1 MRTPFRLGTQLV
13 GLQLSRT
20 HRGTQ
25 PSSGIDSQRPKA
37 TRPTP
42 RPNAAIATMA
52 EAAEEQ
58 SKGGAVD
65 GGVSRLSNDFAT
77 NIKEARDAAEGNK
90 FQQAVAAWRTLDL
103 TKLVSG
109 LDTTAA
115 ELVAHQKES
124 LVQRKDLAQKTK
136 DFRKLDDA
144 AKLVEIKDLLKAYQG
159 YVDVLTNHNKT
170 INSAFMQAYSPLSE
184 APDPYP
190 LLEASIDSLVTA
202 EEITPKLEA
211 ENGQLQR
218 QISKLNTQ
226 LEDSE
231 QQLEA
236 ERTKRQSFEGSQ
248 DNKIKEVEDSWS
260 AVLKEKEDNWAAKEQ
275 SLEEKVENQD
285 RLLKELKAS
294 YEVSQRLEKSGD
306 EAQDVGRSTANAAE
320 LEIVN
325 SELEKTNLRLAEMES
340 RNEQLRLELAQSAS
354 QSHSSGRSNSVEDDP
369 AFMRLRSENS
379 SLLRRLESARYDK
392 DTEKS
397 SLEAK
402 MRAVEREVGSLK
414 ADRDALQKKVQ
425 RWGDY
430 DEVKRELE
438 MLRAIEFATVDD
450 TELGDED
457 DVSHANGNPD
467 KAKGESLEQLLLARN
482 KKLSNELTELRVS
495 HQELQRRLESMQD
508 DLSST
513 NMDLEK
519 ARSLNAT
526 LENDL
531 QRTQQEAS
539 NAFETMSVAGTYTS
553 RYPKS
558 GYGSRRGGGTSPT
571 SSIIGGFDPTSGQG
585 SPRGLESLRAG
596 EPVGGGSGILPM
608 VTAQRDRFKKKI
620 GELEQELQKQYQQVS
635 ALRSEVASLQKDN
648 LNLYEK
654 TRYVSTY
661 SRTAASGASYG
672 ANPNPSTISVGGG
685 DSTPIDRYRSAYES
699 NISPFAAFRG
709 RESARAFKRM
719 SLPERAVWQIT
730 RMVLATRTSRNLF
743 ALYCLGLHL
752 MVLIMLY
759 WMGSVDIEK
768 HASNLG
774 ASAIAGAGTAAGGSG
789 AAAHGDWQ
797 HEGFDGS
804 R

>member
-1 MRTPFRLGTQLV
+1 
-13 GLQLSRT
+13 
-20 HRGTQ
+20 
-25 PSSGIDSQRPKA
+25 
-37 TRPTP
+37 
-42 RPNAAIATMA
+42 MA
-52 EAAEEQ
+52 EAATQQ
-58 SKGGAVD
+58 SRGGALESN
-65 GGVSRLSNDFAT
+65 GLSVSDDYAT

-103 TKLVSG
+103 TKLVSS
-109 LDTTAA
+109 LDTTAS
-115 ELVAHQKES
+115 ELVAHQKDS

-144 AKLVEIKDLLKAYQG
+144 SKLSEIKDLLKAYQT

-190 LLEASIDSLVTA
+190 LLEASIDSLVTS
-202 EEITPKLEA
+202 EEVTPKLEA
-211 ENGQLQR
+211 ENERLQKQVSKLTGQL
-218 QISKLNTQ
+218 
-226 LEDSE
+226 EESE

-248 DNKIKEVEDSWS
+248 DSKIKEVEDSWS
-260 AVLKEKEDNWAAKEQ
+260 AVFKEKEDNWAAKET
-275 SLEEKVENQD
+275 SLEEKIENQD
-285 RLLKELKAS
+285 RLLRELKAS
-294 YEVSQRLEKSGD
+294 YEVSQRLEKSGED
-306 EAQDVGRSTANAAE
+306 AQDTGRSVATAAE

-325 SELEKTNLRLAEMES
+325 SELEKANIRLAEVEA
-340 RNEQLRLELAQSAS
+340 RNEHLRLELAQSAS
-354 QSHSSGRSNSVEDDP
+354 QSHSSHRNTSVEDDP
-369 AFMRLRSENS
+369 AFLRLRSENS

-392 DTEKS
+392 DAVKS
-397 SLEAK
+397 GLETKLRTA
-402 MRAVEREVGSLK
+402 EREAGNVK
-414 ADRDALQKKVQ
+414 ADRDALHKKIQK
-425 RWGDY
+425 WSDY
-430 DEVKRELE
+430 EEVKRELE

-450 TELGDED
+450 SVFEDGD
-457 DVSHANGNPD
+457 DVSHANGAPD
-467 KAKGESLEQLLLARN
+467 KSKGESLEQLLLARN
-482 KKLSNELTELRVS
+482 KKLSNDLTELRVS
-495 HQELQRRLESMQD
+495 HNELQQRLETLQE

-519 ARSLNAT
+519 ARNLNAT

-571 SSIIGGFDPTSGQG
+571 SSIIGGFDPSSGHG
-585 SPRGLESLRAG
+585 SPRGG
-596 EPVGGGSGILPM
+596 EPIGGGSGILPM

-635 ALRSEVASLQKDN
+635 SLRSEVASLQKDN

-661 SRTAASGASYG
+661 SRTTASGASYG

-685 DSTPIDRYRSAYES
+685 ESTPIDRYRSAYES

-752 MVLIMLY
+752 MVLVLLY
-759 WMGSVDIEK
+759 YMGTVDIEQ
-768 HASNLG
+768 HASNLS
-774 ASAIAGAGTAAGGSG
+774 ASAVGLGRAGSG
-789 AAAHGDWQ
+789 VAAHGDWER
-797 HEGFDGS
+797 EGFEAGT
-804 R
+804 